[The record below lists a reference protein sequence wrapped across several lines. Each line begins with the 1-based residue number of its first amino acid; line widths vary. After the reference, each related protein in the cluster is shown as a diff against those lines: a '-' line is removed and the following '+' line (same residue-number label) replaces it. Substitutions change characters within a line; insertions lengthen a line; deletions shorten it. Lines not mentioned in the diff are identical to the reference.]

1 VSDLWH
7 TTLSAIQRG
16 EPDWQAIATY
26 ESPVRRYL
34 ARRFRALPGS
44 ERDDLLQ
51 EILLAMRERVVPGYQ
66 AEVGSFRSFLA
77 VSIHNAV
84 RDHLRRQ
91 RPSKD
96 LALEEHRLEDLAE
109 GDLEAGIPEA
119 EVLAL
124 DLEARLLAA
133 VRAVHDR
140 YARGAEADL
149 SLVYVLSG
157 ALVNKL
163 SNKEIAKRE
172 GLSSDQVKR
181 KLQRLRGEILSHLF
195 GGLLPG
201 LPRSEAARC
210 ADLARQCLRTP
221 RQEARL
227 LEDSPHAEVVA
238 ALTAA
243 VRGAQ
248 RVLGAS
254 ESDEDLDLVAGI
266 HAIFQ

>member
-1 VSDLWH
+1 MSDLWH

-16 EPDWQAIATY
+16 EPDWQAIAAY
-26 ESPVRRYL
+26 ESPIRRYL
-34 ARRFRALPGS
+34 SRRFRALPGS

-51 EILLAMRERVVPGYQ
+51 EILLAMRERVVPGYR
-66 AEVGSFRSFLA
+66 AEVGSFRNFLA

-84 RDHLRRQ
+84 RDHLRAQ
-91 RPSKD
+91 RPGKD
-96 LALEEHRLEDLAE
+96 LALEEHRLEDPASNL
-109 GDLEAGIPEA
+109 GLGLPEA
-119 EVLAL
+119 EVVAL

-140 YARGAEADL
+140 YARGTEADL

-157 ALVNKL
+157 ALVHKL
-163 SNKEIAKRE
+163 SNTEIAKRE
-172 GLSSDQVKR
+172 GLSRDQVKR
-181 KLQRLRGEILSHLF
+181 KLQRVRGEILSHLF
-195 GGLLPG
+195 AGLLPG
-201 LPRSEAARC
+201 LPRSEAERC
-210 ADLARQCLRTP
+210 AELARQCLRTP
-221 RQEARL
+221 RHATRL

-238 ALTAA
+238 ALIAA